1 MAKIKSV
8 IGIEMDAGAIRAV
21 ELTKS
26 GDRAHVSAFAKV
38 PIEKGV
44 IEEGFVR
51 NADVFYDVLGEMMSK
66 GGFKSQ
72 DIVIGI
78 NNENVIM
85 RFASFP
91 KVSDDKLRKMV
102 LLQAQDFIPIP
113 VAEMEIDYVVSGSGK
128 NDDDQP
134 VLNVLLV
141 AARRSMLESLIT
153 LFSASKFKVYD
164 IDSSV
169 LAWCRA
175 ALKYSESKTLGV
187 LKLSDDV
194 INFIALDKGEIKMV
208 RSLNVPE
215 RSSYMIK
222 SAFNN
227 PKSCSDDDYS
237 AIASMLG
244 NELSSSISYYQMHY
258 QMQGYEPIETVYF
271 SALMEGEDTVAKKL
285 KETAFVPVEVPR
297 FCGEY
302 ESADFAPAE
311 YTGCIS
317 LALEALEG

>member
-21 ELTKS
+21 ELSKS
-26 GDRAHVSAFAKV
+26 GDGNVVSAFAKV
-38 PIEKGV
+38 PIETGIV
-44 IEEGFVR
+44 EEGFVR
-51 NADVFYDVLGEMMSK
+51 DTDKFYAILTEMMDK
-66 GGFKSQ
+66 GGFKTQ
-72 DIVIGI
+72 DIVVGV

-85 RFASFP
+85 RYASFP

-113 VAEMEIDYVVSGSGK
+113 VAEMEIDYVVSGAGK
-128 NDDDQP
+128 DDDDQA

-153 LFSASKFKVYD
+153 LFSASKLKVYD

-175 ALKYSESKTLGV
+175 ALKYSEHKTLGV

-194 INFIALDKGEIKMV
+194 INFVALDDNEIKMV

-215 RSSYMIK
+215 RIAYTVKNVFCNPESS
-222 SAFNN
+222 
-227 PKSCSDDDYS
+227 SDEDYS
-237 AIASMLG
+237 LIASMLS
-244 NELSSSISYYQMHY
+244 NELSSSISYYQM
-258 QMQGYEPIETVYF
+258 QGYAPIETVYF
-271 SALMEGEDTVAKKL
+271 SALMEGENIVAQKL
-285 KETAFVPVEVPR
+285 KEMAFVPVEVPM
-297 FCGEY
+297 FCSEY
-302 ESADFAPAE
+302 ETSNFAPAE

>member
-1 MAKIKSV
+1 MAKIKSA

-21 ELTKS
+21 ELTGSSEK
-26 GDRAHVSAFAKV
+26 AHVSAFAKI
-38 PIEKGV
+38 PIERGI
-44 IEEGFVR
+44 IEEGFIR
-51 NADVFYDVLGEMMSK
+51 NSNKFYDILDEMITK
-66 GGFKSQ
+66 GNFKSQ
-72 DIVIGI
+72 DIVVGV

-102 LLQAQDFIPIP
+102 VLQAQDFIPIP
-113 VAEMEIDYVVSGSGK
+113 VAEMEIDYVVSGEGI

-134 VLNVLLV
+134 IVNVLLV

-175 ALKYSESKTLGV
+175 TLKYSDNKTLGL
-187 LKLSDDV
+187 LKISDDV
-194 INFIALDKGEIKMV
+194 INFIALDEGQIKMV

-215 RSSYMIK
+215 RSAYLIK
-222 SAFNN
+222 NAFDN

-237 AIASMLG
+237 SIASMLS
-244 NELSSSISYYQMHY
+244 NELSSSISYYQM
-258 QMQGYEPIETVYF
+258 QGFEPIETVYF
-271 SALMEGEDTVAKKL
+271 SALMEGESIVAQKL
-285 KETAFVPVEVPR
+285 KEMAFVPVEVPQ

-302 ESADFAPAE
+302 ESADFSPAE

>member
-1 MAKIKSV
+1 MPKIKSM

-21 ELTKS
+21 ELNKS
-26 GDRAHVSAFAKV
+26 GDRGHVTAFAKV
-38 PIEKGV
+38 PIERG
-44 IEEGFVR
+44 IMEEGFVR
-51 NADVFYDVLGEMMSK
+51 NPDMFYGILSELMEK
-66 GGFKSQ
+66 GGFKAQ
-72 DIVIGI
+72 DIVIGV

-91 KVSDDKLRKMV
+91 KVPDDKLRKMV

-113 VAEMEIDYVVSGSGK
+113 VAEMEIDYVVSGSSK

-134 VLNVLLV
+134 ILNVLLV
-141 AARRSMLESLIT
+141 AARRTMLESLIT
-153 LFSASKFKVYD
+153 LFSASKFRVYD

-175 ALKYSESKTLGV
+175 AQKYSDKKTYGV
-187 LKLSDDV
+187 FKLSDDV
-194 INFIALDKGEIKMV
+194 INFLALDGGEIKMV

-215 RSSYMIK
+215 RSAFQVK
-222 SAFNN
+222 SAFDN
-227 PKSCSDDDYS
+227 PAGCSEEDYN
-237 AIASMLG
+237 AIAGLLST
-244 NELSSSISYYQMHY
+244 ELSSSISYY

-271 SALMEGEDTVAKKL
+271 SALMEGESIVAQKMR
-285 KETAFVPVEVPR
+285 ETAFVPVEVPH
-297 FCGEY
+297 FFDDFETG
-302 ESADFAPAE
+302 DFAAAE

>member
-1 MAKIKSV
+1 MSKLKSA

-21 ELTKS
+21 ELTKN
-26 GDRAHVSAFAKV
+26 GDKTVVSAFAKI
-38 PIEKGV
+38 PIETGV

-51 NADVFYDVLGEMMSK
+51 DADKFQTILAEMMNK
-66 GGFKSQ
+66 GDFKSQ
-72 DIVIGI
+72 DIVVGV

-85 RFASFP
+85 RYASFP

-113 VAEMEIDYVVSGSGK
+113 VSEMEIDYVVSGTGK
-128 NDDDQP
+128 DDDDQA

-141 AARRSMLESLIT
+141 AARRTMLESLIT
-153 LFSASKFKVYD
+153 LFSASKLKVYD

-175 ALKYSESKTLGV
+175 ALKYSEFKTIGV

-194 INFIALDKGEIKMV
+194 INFVALDNNEIKMV

-215 RSSYMIK
+215 RIAYTVK
-222 SAFNN
+222 SAFCK
-227 PKSCSDDDYS
+227 PEESSDEDYS
-237 AIASMLG
+237 AIATMLS
-244 NELSSSISYYQMHY
+244 NELSSSISYYQM
-258 QMQGYEPIETVYF
+258 QGFAPIETVYF
-271 SALMEGEDTVAKKL
+271 SALMEGENIVAQKL
-285 KETAFVPVEVPR
+285 KEMAFVPLEVPY
-297 FCGEY
+297 FSGEY
-302 ESADFAPAE
+302 ENSEFSPAE

>member
-1 MAKIKSV
+1 MAKLKSV

-26 GDRAHVSAFAKV
+26 GDGTVVSAFAKV
-38 PIEKGV
+38 PIEKGI

-51 NADVFYDVLGEMMSK
+51 HSDKFHTILDEMMNK
-66 GGFKSQ
+66 GDFKTQ
-72 DIVIGI
+72 DIVVGV

-85 RFASFP
+85 RYAAFP
-91 KVSDDKLRKMV
+91 RVSDDKLRKMV

-113 VAEMEIDYVVSGSGK
+113 VAEMEIDYVVSGTGK
-128 NDDDQP
+128 DDDDQA

-153 LFSASKFKVYD
+153 LFSASKLKVYD

-175 ALKYSESKTLGV
+175 AVRYSDFKTLGV
-187 LKLSDDV
+187 FKLSDDV
-194 INFIALDKGEIKMV
+194 INFVALDNNEIKMV

-215 RSSYMIK
+215 RIAYTVK
-222 SAFNN
+222 SAF
-227 PKSCSDDDYS
+227 SDPENTSEEDYFT
-237 AIASMLG
+237 IANMLSS
-244 NELSSSISYYQMHY
+244 ELSSSISYYQM
-258 QMQGYEPIETVYF
+258 QGYAPIETVYF
-271 SALMEGEDTVAKKL
+271 SALMEGENIVAKKL
-285 KETAFVPVEVPR
+285 KEMSFMPVEVPM
-297 FCGEY
+297 FCSEY
-302 ESADFAPAE
+302 ESSNFAPAE